1 MVVSD
6 NVDARLSVDI
16 GGKTRFIGA
25 DFSPFGNSSV
35 LVTPR
40 GRGEFSGAKHRRV
53 TVTRYLGG
61 HGSLV
66 VDGGFPTGKQKAPVT
81 VRTAT
86 DGSSA
91 TIEVTL
97 NSGALTNYIRDPT
110 TLTSGAIEGGI
121 DEMFFLRDDGSFT
134 SIGTP
139 KVITNPSGS
148 NYNIETNGTVVAG
161 IAVGTDIYVNA
172 FQPGHDYN
180 VTGGNAVGGT
190 SFKSFTGVTIT
201 GGSGTS
207 GTADVLF
214 SPNNSNVGK
223 IVLSGT
229 YTKFK
234 TGINFAEEDLITF
247 GTISGASP
255 IQATLPARVHLQ
267 SENIVDNGRAQ
278 RLIDLIPGTTEE
290 KVLAQKGF
298 MFKADHRN
306 TPTIFIGGPT
316 MGSRSGSQL
325 NQYPEGIPLGPA
337 DAFFMDIS
345 DLSRIYVVADANPTG
360 LYSYIYWMDM

>member
-81 VRTAT
+81 VRTETA
-86 DGSSA
+86 GSSA

-110 TLTSGAIEGGI
+110 TLTSGAVEGGI
-121 DEMFFLRDDGSFT
+121 DEMFTIKADGSFT

-148 NYNIETNGTVVAG
+148 NYNIETNATVVAG
-161 IAVGTDIYVNA
+161 ITVGTDIYVNA
-172 FQPGHDYN
+172 FQPGYN
-180 VTGGNAVGGT
+180 YSVTGGATVLTNHKAFYGI
-190 SFKSFTGVTIT
+190 TIT

-207 GTADVLF
+207 GTADVIF
-214 SPNNSNVGK
+214 DSSGVMAAPSN
-223 IVLSGT
+223 
-229 YTKFK
+229 FK

-247 GTISGASP
+247 GTITGASP
-255 IQATLPARVHLQ
+255 AQANLPARVHLQ

-298 MFKADHRN
+298 LFKADHRN

-337 DAFFMDIS
+337 DAFFMDIT

-360 LYSYIYWMDM
+360 VYSYIYWMDM

>member
-61 HGSLV
+61 HGTLV
-66 VDGGFPTGKQKAPVT
+66 VNSVFPTGKQKAPVT
-81 VRTAT
+81 VRTTT

-110 TLTSGAIEGGI
+110 TLTSGAVTGGI
-121 DEMFFLRDDGSFT
+121 DEMFFSKPDGSFT

-148 NYNIETNGTVVAG
+148 NYNIETNATVVAG
-161 IAVGTDIYVNA
+161 ITVGTDIYVNA
-172 FQPGHDYN
+172 FQPGYNYN
-180 VTGGNAVGGT
+180 VTGGVTVLTNH
-190 SFKSFTGVTIT
+190 KSFSGVTIT
-201 GGSGTS
+201 GGPGTS
-207 GTADVLF
+207 GTADVVF
-214 SPNNSNVGK
+214 DSSGVMAAPSN
-223 IVLSGT
+223 
-229 YTKFK
+229 FK
-234 TGINFAEEDLITF
+234 TGINFAVEDLITF
-247 GTISGASP
+247 GTISGATP
-255 IQATLPARVHLQ
+255 AEANLPARVHLQ
-267 SENIVDNGRAQ
+267 STNLEDLGRAQ

>member
-61 HGSLV
+61 HGTLV
-66 VDGGFPTGKQKAPVT
+66 VNSVFPTGKQKAPVT
-81 VRTAT
+81 VRTTT

-110 TLTSGAIEGGI
+110 TLTSGAVTGGI
-121 DEMFFLRDDGSFT
+121 DEMFFSKPDGSFT

-148 NYNIETNGTVVAG
+148 NYNIETNATVVAG
-161 IAVGTDIYVNA
+161 ITVGTDIYVNA
-172 FQPGHDYN
+172 FQPGYNYN
-180 VTGGNAVGGT
+180 VTGGVTVLTNH
-190 SFKSFTGVTIT
+190 KSFSGVTIT

-207 GTADVLF
+207 GTADVVF
-214 SPNNSNVGK
+214 DSSGVMAAPSN
-223 IVLSGT
+223 
-229 YTKFK
+229 FK
-234 TGINFAEEDLITF
+234 TGINFAVEDLITF
-247 GTISGASP
+247 GTISGATP
-255 IQATLPARVHLQ
+255 AEANLPARVHLQ
-267 SENIVDNGRAQ
+267 STNLEDLGRAQ

>member
-61 HGSLV
+61 HGTLV
-66 VDGGFPTGKQKAPVT
+66 VNSVFPTGKQKAPVT
-81 VRTAT
+81 VRTETA
-86 DGSSA
+86 GSSA

-110 TLTSGAIEGGI
+110 TLTSGAVTGGV
-121 DEMFFLRDDGSFT
+121 DEMFFLRDDGVTFD
-134 SIGTP
+134 SIGFP
-139 KVITNPSGS
+139 KAITNPSGS
-148 NYNIETNGTVVAG
+148 NYDIETNGTVADG
-161 IAVGTDIYVNA
+161 IPVGTDIYVNA
-172 FQPGHDYN
+172 FQPGYNYN
-180 VTGGNAVGGT
+180 VTGGTTVLTNH
-190 SFKSFTGVTIT
+190 KSFSGVTIT

-207 GTADVLF
+207 GTADVVF
-214 SPNNSNVGK
+214 DSSGVMAAPSN
-223 IVLSGT
+223 
-229 YTKFK
+229 FK
-234 TGINFAEEDLITF
+234 TGINFAVEDLITF
-247 GTISGASP
+247 GTISGATP
-255 IQATLPARVHLQ
+255 AQANLPARVHLQ
-267 SENIVDNGRAQ
+267 SENIVDNGRAH

-298 MFKADHRN
+298 LFKADHRN

-337 DAFFMDIS
+337 DAFFMDIT

>member
-61 HGSLV
+61 HGTLV
-66 VDGGFPTGKQKAPVT
+66 VNSVFPTGKQKAPVT
-81 VRTAT
+81 VRTETA
-86 DGSSA
+86 GSSA

-110 TLTSGAIEGGI
+110 TLTSGAVEGGI
-121 DEMFFLRDDGSFT
+121 DEMFFLRDDGVTFD
-134 SIGTP
+134 SIGFP
-139 KVITNPSGS
+139 KLITNPSGS
-148 NYNIETNGTVVAG
+148 NYNIETNGTVADG
-161 IAVGTDIYVNA
+161 IPVGTDIYVNA
-172 FQPGHDYN
+172 FQPGYNYN
-180 VTGGNAVGGT
+180 VTGGVTVLTNH
-190 SFKSFTGVTIT
+190 KSFSGVTIT

-207 GTADVLF
+207 GTADVIF
-214 SPNNSNVGK
+214 DS
-223 IVLSGT
+223 SGVMAAPS
-229 YTKFK
+229 KFK
-234 TGINFAEEDLITF
+234 TGINFAVEDLITF

-255 IQATLPARVHLQ
+255 AQANLPARVHLQ
-267 SENIVDNGRAQ
+267 SENIVDNGRAH

-298 MFKADHRN
+298 LFKADHRN

-337 DAFFMDIS
+337 DAFFMDIT

-360 LYSYIYWMDM
+360 VYSYIYWMDM

>member
-1 MVVSD
+1 MAVSD

-61 HGSLV
+61 HGSLSASINGQV
-66 VDGGFPTGKQKAPVT
+66 NVFPSGKQKAPVT
-81 VRTAT
+81 VRTET
-86 DGSSA
+86 TGSSA

-110 TLTSGAIEGGI
+110 TLTSGAVTGGV
-121 DEMFFLRDDGSFT
+121 DEMFILRVDGTFT

-148 NYNIETNGTVVAG
+148 NYNIETNATVTGG
-161 IAVGTDIYVNA
+161 ITVGTDIYVNA
-172 FQPGHDYN
+172 FQPGHTYN
-180 VTGGNAVGGT
+180 VTGGSTVLT
-190 SFKSFTGVTIT
+190 DHKSFTGVTIT

-214 SPNNSNVGK
+214 DS
-223 IVLSGT
+223 SGAMIRNT
-229 YTKFK
+229 IYTRFK
-234 TGINFAEEDLITF
+234 TGVNFVVEDLISF
-247 GTISGASP
+247 TISGASP
-255 IQATLPARVHLQ
+255 VQANLPARVHLQ
-267 SENIVDNGRAQ
+267 STNIEDLGRAH

-360 LYSYIYWMDM
+360 VYSYIYWMDM

>member
-61 HGSLV
+61 HGSLSASINGQINV
-66 VDGGFPTGKQKAPVT
+66 FPSGKQKAPVT

-110 TLTSGAIEGGI
+110 TLTSGAVTGGI
-121 DEMFFLRDDGSFT
+121 DEMFFLRDDGVTFD
-134 SIGTP
+134 SIGFP

-148 NYNIETNGTVVAG
+148 NYDIETNGTVADG
-161 IAVGTDIYVNA
+161 IPVGTDIYVNA
-172 FQPGHDYN
+172 FQPGYNYN
-180 VTGGNAVGGT
+180 VTGGVAVG
-190 SFKSFTGVTIT
+190 SSKSFTGVTIT

-214 SPNNSNVGK
+214 NSSSK
-223 IVLSGT
+223 MVLNT
-229 YTKFK
+229 LYTRFK
-234 TGINFAEEDLITF
+234 TGANFAVEDLISF
-247 GTISGASP
+247 TISGATP
-255 IQATLPARVHLQ
+255 VEANLPARVHLQ
-267 SENIVDNGRAQ
+267 STNLEDLGRAQ

-337 DAFFMDIS
+337 DAFFMDIT

-360 LYSYIYWMDM
+360 VYSYIYWMDM